1 MTTVRRLVLVFLM
14 CVPALAHPASV
25 SVHNLRQW
33 RAPDHTRLVFD
44 LSGPLEHRLFTLQS
58 PARIVIDMGGARLS
72 DSLPELDYSGPLLAS
87 VRTGRQ
93 EGDVLRIVLDLK
105 AEARPRT
112 FVLTPAG
119 QYGHRLVIDL
129 FDTKQSDG
137 TSDNSGRWEPA
148 PVQSVLVPS
157 KRDVVIAI
165 DAGHGGEDPGAIG
178 RRYRTREKE
187 VTLAIAREL
196 EKLVEATPGMRPVM
210 IRDGDYYIGLKDRYL
225 KAERHRADV
234 FVSIHADAVS
244 SGRAYGSSI
253 YVLSERGASSVMA
266 QLLADKENAADL
278 IGGVRISDSDDQLR
292 KTIVDLKQ
300 TKTVEYSMVL
310 ADDILNEL
318 DKVGPIHLKR
328 IGQAGFAVLKSYD
341 VPSAL
346 VETAF
351 ISSPSEEKKLRTRGH
366 QRKYAR
372 AILGGIKRYVARP
385 GTRIP
390 GTVVAQQGAPLA
402 RLHVV
407 QPGETLA
414 VIADK
419 YDVHV
424 DVLRFANDLVASE
437 PRAGSRLRIP

>member
-1 MTTVRRLVLVFLM
+1 MMTVWRLVLLFLIFI
-14 CVPALAHPASV
+14 PALAHPASV
-25 SVHNLRQW
+25 SVQNLRQW

-58 PARIVIDMGGARLS
+58 PPRIVIDMDGARLS
-72 DSLPELDYSGPLLAS
+72 DSLPGLDYSGPLLAS

-93 EGDVLRIVLDLK
+93 ERNVLRIVLDLK
-105 AEARPRT
+105 AEAQPRSY
-112 FVLTPAG
+112 VLTPAG

-129 FDTKQSDG
+129 YDTKRSDQ
-137 TSDNSGRWEPA
+137 TSDNSSRRGPA

-178 RRYRTREKE
+178 KRHRTREKD

-196 EKLVEATPGMRPVM
+196 EKLVSATPGMRPVM
-210 IRDGDYYIGLKDRYL
+210 IRDGDYYISLGGRYE
-225 KAERHRADV
+225 KAENNRADV

-244 SGRAYGSSI
+244 SGRAYGSSV
-253 YVLSERGASSVMA
+253 YALSQRGASSAMA

-278 IGGVRISDSDDQLR
+278 IGGVRIAKRDDHLF
-292 KTIVDLKQ
+292 KTIVDLEQ
-300 TKTVEYSMVL
+300 TKTIEYSMML
-310 ADDILNEL
+310 AKDILREI

-328 IGQAGFAVLKSYD
+328 IGQAGFMVLKSHK
-341 VPSAL
+341 VPSVL

-385 GTRIP
+385 GTRIL
-390 GTVVAQQGAPLA
+390 GTVVAQQGAPPA
-402 RLHVV
+402 RVHIVR
-407 QPGETLA
+407 PGETLA
-414 VIADK
+414 AIADI

-424 DVLRFANDLVASE
+424 DVLRFANDLVAGE
-437 PRAGSRLRIP
+437 PRSGSRLRIP